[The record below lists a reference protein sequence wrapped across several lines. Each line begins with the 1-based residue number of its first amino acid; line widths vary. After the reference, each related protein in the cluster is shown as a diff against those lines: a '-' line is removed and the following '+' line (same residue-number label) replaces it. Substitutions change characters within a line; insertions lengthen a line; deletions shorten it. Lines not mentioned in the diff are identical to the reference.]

1 MKLISVALAR
11 TVLQFE
17 LNQVSQGRD
26 LWPVCQEL
34 IERYHFAGAP
44 KNALDLDDQKAL
56 SFKQGSFVNSKDLS
70 VSVSISIFSNGLVV
84 DALSST
90 DDTDEF
96 LEEIQQWVAEDFGLV
111 VPPGAGRAYV
121 SQLDV
126 ESDFSFVKFH
136 PQVAELAEAMT
147 HMVSTV
153 EGKPRT
159 FDFGVLQFWT
169 EDVNPATSPAIF
181 RFERKIGLPFASN
194 RYFTQAALKTIDH
207 MAFLD
212 ALEALAKG

>member
-1 MKLISVALAR
+1 MKLISVTLAR

-17 LNQVSQGRD
+17 LNQVTQGRD

-44 KNALDLDDQKAL
+44 KNVLDLDDQKAL
-56 SFKQGSFVNSKDLS
+56 SFKQGSFVNRKN
-70 VSVSISIFSNGLVV
+70 VGVSISMSIFSNGLVV
-84 DALSST
+84 DAFSST

-96 LEEIQQWVAEDFGLV
+96 LEEILHWVENDFGLV
-111 VPPGAGRAYV
+111 VPAGAGRAYV

-136 PQVAELAEAMT
+136 PQVAELVESLRY
-147 HMVSTV
+147 MVSTV
-153 EGKPRT
+153 DGKERA
-159 FDFGVLQFWT
+159 FDFGILQFWT

-181 RFERKIGLPFASN
+181 RFERKIGLPFSSN
-194 RYFTQAALKTIDH
+194 RYFSQAALTTSNHIE
-207 MAFLD
+207 F
-212 ALEALAKG
+212 LEAFEALGKG